1 MRKICLVIAAS
12 LAAGCVTTAEI
23 PRRESEP
30 QMLIAA
36 AQERGAATNPEAQL
50 HLELA
55 SDRVDEAQRLAR
67 QGQEDKAE
75 LLLLRAEADAEYAL
89 SMLRLDEAQT
99 QANRIQAKIDEL
111 HREMQTAT
119 Q

>member
-1 MRKICLVIAAS
+1 MRKICLVIVAS
-12 LAAGCVTTAEI
+12 LAAGCVTASEI

-36 AQERGAATNPEAQL
+36 AQERGAAKNPEAQL
-50 HLELA
+50 HLKLA
-55 SDRVDEAQRLAR
+55 ADRVREAQRLAR
-67 QGQEDKAE
+67 QGEEDEAE

-89 SMLRLDEAQT
+89 TMLRRDEARNQVERV
-99 QANRIQAKIDEL
+99 QMQIDEL